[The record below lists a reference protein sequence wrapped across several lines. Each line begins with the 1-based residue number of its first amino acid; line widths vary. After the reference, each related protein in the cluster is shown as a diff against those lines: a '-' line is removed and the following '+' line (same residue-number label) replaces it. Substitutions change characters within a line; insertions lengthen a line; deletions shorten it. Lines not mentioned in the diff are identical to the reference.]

1 MVGRSLRFVKRYAWV
16 GVAAGTAAWFAWS
29 LTRVSP
35 GQVPFRM
42 VAAVACGMAAALLL
56 GAMLA
61 LGDWGLGEVPVRLQV
76 LALAIVFAG
85 AIAATDWRHLD
96 ARDVA
101 DLLLAILA
109 ISICWRVVD
118 LLVRPAQRRV
128 HRVRARGIRGRRLR
142 VIS

>member
-1 MVGRSLRFVKRYAWV
+1 MKRYAWV

-29 LTRVSP
+29 LTRASP

-96 ARDVA
+96 GRDVA

>member
-1 MVGRSLRFVKRYAWV
+1 MKRYAWV
-16 GVAAGTAAWFAWS
+16 GVAAGTAGWFAWS
-29 LTRVSP
+29 LTRASP

-42 VAAVACGMAAALLL
+42 IAAVACGMAAALLL

-61 LGDWGLGEVPVRLQV
+61 LGDRGLGEVPIRLQL
-76 LALAIVFAG
+76 LALGIVFAG
-85 AIAATDWRHLD
+85 VVAATDWRHLD
-96 ARDVA
+96 GRDVS
-101 DLLLAILA
+101 DVLLFLLA

-118 LLVRPAQRRV
+118 QLVRPAQRRV